1 MKTKLRD
8 VDFEVSPEDIKKA
21 VENLSEGWARKY
33 AVDIEGHYYPPKEVI
48 LSLLKMKFKNND
60 GIYFTKMD
68 FTTMDAVRILRRLGF
83 KTVGKEERSLPKRR
97 KLSSLAGVLS
107 LGGDSIKESEAYYE

>member
-1 MKTKLRD
+1 MRTKLRD
-8 VDFEVSPEDIKKA
+8 VEFEINPKEIKKA
-21 VENLSEGWARKY
+21 VENLPEGWGRKY

-48 LSLLKMKFKNND
+48 LKLLKMKFKDSN

-83 KTVGKEERSLPKRR
+83 NTVSKEERRLRTRK
-97 KLSSLAGVLS
+97 KLSSLAGAVS
-107 LGGDSIKESEAYYE
+107 LGGDSIKDSDSYE